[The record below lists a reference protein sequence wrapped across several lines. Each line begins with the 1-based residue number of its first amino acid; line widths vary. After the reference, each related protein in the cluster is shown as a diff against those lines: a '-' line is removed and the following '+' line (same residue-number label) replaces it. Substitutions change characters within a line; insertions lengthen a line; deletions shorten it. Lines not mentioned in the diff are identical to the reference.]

1 MTNTKTAV
9 ELMHEAHEI
18 KAGTA
23 SCVIQLLNGSN
34 GNGLNEELRKVGANQ
49 ELTFKGKL
57 ARKERIKQV
66 VTHVFL
72 EEMKDR
78 RERYNALLSEA
89 EQQTRAL
96 LTPQFE
102 GLNESDRILYDAE
115 ISSLKTK
122 MLLSPNQ
129 QTAIQHLEK
138 MVELASEN
146 GQTAHELQ
154 GYFTGELAK
163 LVGKGDN
170 LPHIRPLLLGMSQK
184 LANASQVPNFDQIKE
199 QLDYINEMRS
209 ASFAVGQ
216 VQTAIRENLG
226 HVAERYVNE
235 PAKYFEDHAD
245 TAAIVGKKIE
255 NHERFGHDLF
265 SE

>member
-9 ELMHEAHEI
+9 ELIHEARDI
-18 KAGTA
+18 QAGTA
-23 SCVIQLLNGSN
+23 SYVIQLLNGSN

-78 RERYNALLSEA
+78 RGKYNALLDEA
-89 EQQTRAL
+89 EKQTRAL
-96 LTPQFE
+96 LMPQFE
-102 GLNESDRILYDAE
+102 GLNEADRILYDAE

-129 QTAIQHLEK
+129 RTTIQYLEK
-138 MVELASEN
+138 MVEVASKN
-146 GQTAHELQ
+146 GHTAHELQ
-154 GYFTGELAK
+154 GYFTGQLAE

-170 LPHIRPLLLGMSQK
+170 LPHIRPALLVMSQK
-184 LANASQVPNFDQIKE
+184 LAKASQVPNFDEIKG
-199 QLDYINEMRS
+199 QLDSINQMRS

-216 VQTAIRENLG
+216 VHTAITENLG
-226 HVAERYVNE
+226 HVAGEYVNE

-245 TAAIVGKKIE
+245 TAALVEKKIE
-255 NHERFGHDLF
+255 NHNRFGHDVF

>member
-9 ELMHEAHEI
+9 ELMHEARDI

-23 SCVIQLLNGSN
+23 SYVRELLMSDG
-34 GNGLNEELRKVGANQ
+34 GVNEQIRKTGENRELSF
-49 ELTFKGKL
+49 EGKA
-57 ARKERIKQV
+57 ARKGRIKKV
-66 VTHVFL
+66 ATHVLL

-78 RERYNALLSEA
+78 RGKYNALLDEA
-89 EQQTRAL
+89 ENQTRAL

-102 GLNESDRILYDAE
+102 DLNEADRILYDAE
-115 ISSLKTK
+115 ISDLKTK
-122 MLLSPNQ
+122 VLLAPNQ
-129 QTAIQHLEK
+129 NTAIQYLER
-138 MVELASEN
+138 MVEVASKN
-146 GQTAHELQ
+146 GKTAHELQ
-154 GYFTGELAK
+154 GYFTGQLAE

-184 LANASQVPNFDQIKE
+184 LSNASQVPNFDEIKG
-199 QLDYINEMRS
+199 QLDSINQMRS

-216 VQTAIRENLG
+216 VHTAITENLG
-226 HVAERYVNE
+226 HAAGQYVNE
-235 PAKYFEDHAD
+235 PAKYFEEQAE
-245 TAAIVGKKIE
+245 TVALVGKKLE

>member
-1 MTNTKTAV
+1 MTNTKAAV

-18 KAGTA
+18 KAGTT
-23 SCVIQLLNGSN
+23 SYVIQLLNGSN

-49 ELTFKGKL
+49 ELTFKGKQ

-66 VTHVFL
+66 ATHVFL

-78 RERYNALLSEA
+78 RDKYNTLLSEA
-89 EQQTRAL
+89 EKQTRAL

-102 GLNESDRILYDAE
+102 DLNEADRILYDAE
-115 ISSLKTK
+115 ISDLKTK

-138 MVELASEN
+138 MVELASRN
-146 GQTAHELQ
+146 GKTAHELQ
-154 GYFTGELAK
+154 SYFTGQLAE
-163 LVGKGDN
+163 LVGKGGN
-170 LPHIRPLLLGMSQK
+170 LSHIRPALLMMSGK
-184 LANASQVPNFDQIKE
+184 LARASQVPNFDQIKE
-199 QLDYINEMRS
+199 RLDSINQMRS
-209 ASFAVGQ
+209 AHFAIGQ
-216 VQTAIRENLG
+216 TQTAITENLG
-226 HVAERYVNE
+226 HVAGKYVNN
-235 PAKYFEDHAD
+235 PDGYFTDHAE
-245 TAAIVGKKIE
+245 TVSLVEKRIE

>member
-1 MTNTKTAV
+1 MTKTKTAV
-9 ELMHEAHEI
+9 ELIHEARDI
-18 KAGTA
+18 QAGTA
-23 SCVIQLLNGSN
+23 SYVIQLLNGSN

-66 VTHVFL
+66 ATHVFL

-78 RERYNALLSEA
+78 RDKYNVLLSQA
-89 EQQTRAL
+89 EEQTMAL

-102 GLNESDRILYDAE
+102 ELSESDRILYDAE
-115 ISSLKTK
+115 ISDLKTK

-138 MVELASEN
+138 MVELASKN
-146 GQTAHELQ
+146 GKTAHELQ
-154 GYFTGELAK
+154 GYFTGQLAE

-170 LPHIRPLLLGMSQK
+170 LPHIRPALLVMSQK
-184 LANASQVPNFDQIKE
+184 LAKASQVPNFDEIKGR
-199 QLDYINEMRS
+199 LDYINEIRS

-216 VQTAIRENLG
+216 VHTAITENLG
-226 HVAERYVNE
+226 YVAGEYVNK
-235 PAKYFEDHAD
+235 PADYFKDHTE
-245 TAAIVGKKIE
+245 TAQLVEKKIE
-255 NHERFGHDLF
+255 NHNRFGHDVF

>member
-9 ELMHEAHEI
+9 ELIHEARDI
-18 KAGTA
+18 QAGTA
-23 SCVIQLLNGSN
+23 SCVIQLLKGNKD
-34 GNGLNEELRKVGANQ
+34 NGLNEELRKVGANQ
-49 ELTFKGKL
+49 ELTFKGKQ

-66 VTHVFL
+66 ATHVFL

-78 RERYNALLSEA
+78 RDKYNALLNEA
-89 EQQTRAL
+89 EKQTMAL
-96 LTPQFE
+96 LTPKFE
-102 GLNESDRILYDAE
+102 DLSETHRILYDAE
-115 ISSLKTK
+115 IGSLKTK

-129 QTAIQHLEK
+129 QTTIQHLEK
-138 MVELASEN
+138 MVELASKN
-146 GQTAHELQ
+146 GKTAHELQ
-154 GYFTGELAK
+154 GYFTGQLAE

-170 LPHIRPLLLGMSQK
+170 LPHIRPLLLGMSRK
-184 LANASQVPNFDQIKE
+184 LANASQVPNFDQIKG
-199 QLDYINEMRS
+199 QLDSISQMRS

-216 VQTAIRENLG
+216 VQTAIMENLG
-226 HVAERYVNE
+226 HVAGQYVNE

-245 TAAIVGKKIE
+245 TATLVEKKIE

>member
-9 ELMHEAHEI
+9 ELMHEAREI

-23 SCVIQLLNGSN
+23 SYVRELLMSDG
-34 GNGLNEELRKVGANQ
+34 GVNEQIRKTGENRELSEQ
-49 ELTFKGKL
+49 GKA
-57 ARKERIKQV
+57 ARKGRIKRV
-66 VTHVFL
+66 ATHVLL
-72 EEMKDR
+72 EEMKER
-78 RERYNALLSEA
+78 RSKYNALLDEA
-89 EQQTRAL
+89 EKQTRAL

-102 GLNESDRILYDAE
+102 DLSEADRILYDAE
-115 ISSLKTK
+115 ISDLKTK
-122 MLLSPNQ
+122 VLLAPNQ
-129 QTAIQHLEK
+129 DTAIKYLER
-138 MVELASEN
+138 MVDIASKK
-146 GQTAHELQ
+146 GKTAHELQ
-154 GYFTGELAK
+154 GYFTGQLAE
-163 LVGKGDN
+163 LVGKGEN

-216 VQTAIRENLG
+216 VQTAIKENLG
-226 HVAERYVNE
+226 HIAERYVNE

-245 TAAIVGKKIE
+245 TAALVEKKIE

>member
-23 SCVIQLLNGSN
+23 SYVIQLLNGSN

-49 ELTFKGKL
+49 ELTFKGKQ

-66 VTHVFL
+66 ATHVFL

-78 RERYNALLSEA
+78 RDKYNALLDEA
-89 EQQTRAL
+89 EKQTRAL

-102 GLNESDRILYDAE
+102 ELNEADHILYDAE
-115 ISSLKTK
+115 ISDLKTK
-122 MLLSPNQ
+122 VLLAPNQ
-129 QTAIQHLEK
+129 QTAIQYLEK
-138 MVELASEN
+138 MVEIASEN
-146 GQTAHELQ
+146 GKTAHELQ
-154 GYFTGELAK
+154 GYFTGQLAE
-163 LVGKGDN
+163 LVGKGGN
-170 LPHIRPLLLGMSQK
+170 LTHIRPALLMMSGK
-184 LANASQVPNFDQIKE
+184 LARASQVPNFDQIKE
-199 QLDYINEMRS
+199 QLDNINHMRS

-216 VQTAIRENLG
+216 VQTAITENLG
-226 HVAERYVNE
+226 HVAGQYVNE

-245 TAAIVGKKIE
+245 TAALVEKKIE

>member
-9 ELMHEAHEI
+9 ELIHEARDI
-18 KAGTA
+18 QASTA
-23 SCVIQLLNGSN
+23 SYVIQLLNGSN

-49 ELTFKGKL
+49 ELTFKGKQ

-78 RERYNALLSEA
+78 RDKYNALLNEA

-102 GLNESDRILYDAE
+102 KLNEADRILYDAE
-115 ISSLKTK
+115 ISDLKTK
-122 MLLSPNQ
+122 VLLSPNQ

-154 GYFTGELAK
+154 GYFMGELAG

-170 LPHIRPLLLGMSQK
+170 FPHIRPALLVMSQK
-184 LANASQVPNFDQIKE
+184 LAQASQVPNFDEIRGR
-199 QLDYINEMRS
+199 LDYINEIRS
-209 ASFAVGQ
+209 VSFAVGQ
-216 VQTAIRENLG
+216 VHTAITENLG
-226 HVAERYVNE
+226 HVAGEYVNK
-235 PAKYFEDHAD
+235 PADYLKDHAE
-245 TAAIVGKKIE
+245 TAQLIEKKIE
-255 NHERFGHDLF
+255 NHNRFGHDLF